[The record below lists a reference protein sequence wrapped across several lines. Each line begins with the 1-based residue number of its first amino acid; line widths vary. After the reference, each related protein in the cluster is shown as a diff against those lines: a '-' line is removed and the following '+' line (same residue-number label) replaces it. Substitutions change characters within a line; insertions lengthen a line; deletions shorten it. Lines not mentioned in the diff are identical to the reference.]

1 VQKSM
6 RFSWWLTLSNLSK
19 TFFHP
24 VLREST
30 RDFVD
35 GSAFSVELK
44 PRLNQD
50 KNNENLCIDYR
61 VHLTSPGIQ
70 AQLKDGSA
78 QVFLDLYSK
87 ETITRILSP
96 LVDEEGS
103 IEFQSGQLLGIL
115 EVQAAVIATK
125 LIKSYGPVGVNA
137 EYGDLKFNVPPG
149 SILALGEKILL
160 PLSFKRIK
168 LESLIRV
175 QLSKDLDPDVYEL
188 NLDSDFITILMGESF
203 HALWDIMR
211 SDSAV
216 KPYLALSIYK
226 DTFVEALSLIHK
238 TEEAEEFNWAQA
250 LIARCE
256 SSGIKLEDLSN
267 FSSQNQAAL
276 KLLRELG
283 VHKLIASEV

>member
-1 VQKSM
+1 MQKSM
-6 RFSWWLTLSNLSK
+6 RFSWWQTLSNLSR

-30 RDFVD
+30 RDFID
-35 GSAFSVELK
+35 GSVFSVELK

-50 KNNENLCIDYR
+50 KVNENLCIDYK
-61 VHLTSPGIQ
+61 VNLTSPGIQ

-96 LVDEEGS
+96 LVEEEGS

-125 LIKSYGPVGVNA
+125 SIKSYGPAGMNA

-149 SILALGEKILL
+149 SILAIGEKILL

-216 KPYLALSIYK
+216 KPYLALSVYK

>member
-1 VQKSM
+1 VA
-6 RFSWWLTLSNLSK
+6 LN
-19 TFFHP
+19 
-24 VLREST
+24 
-30 RDFVD
+30 
-35 GSAFSVELK
+35 

-50 KNNENLCIDYR
+50 KHDENLCIDYKID
-61 VHLTSPGIQ
+61 LTSPGIR
-70 AQLKDGSA
+70 AQLTDGSA

-96 LVDEEGS
+96 LVGEEGS
-103 IEFQSGQLLGIL
+103 IEFKAGQLLGVL
-115 EVQAAVIATK
+115 EVQASVIATQA
-125 LIKSYGPVGVNA
+125 LKSYSPDGINK
-137 EYGDLKFNVPPG
+137 EYGDTKFTVSAG

-211 SDSAV
+211 SDIAV

-238 TEEAEEFNWAQA
+238 TEEAEEFSWAQA

-256 SSGIKLEDLSN
+256 NSGIKLDELTN

>member
-1 VQKSM
+1 M
-6 RFSWWLTLSNLSK
+6 RFNWWPIMSNLSK

-35 GSAFSVELK
+35 GSAFSVDLK
-44 PRLNQD
+44 ARLNQN
-50 KNNENLCIDYR
+50 KNDENLCIDYK
-61 VHLTSPGIQ
+61 VDLASSGIS
-70 AQLKDGSA
+70 AQLADGSA

-96 LVDEEGS
+96 LVDEEGT
-103 IEFQSGQLLGIL
+103 IEFKAGQLLGVL
-115 EVQAAVIATK
+115 EVQAAVIATQT
-125 LIKSYGPVGVNA
+125 IKSYSPAGINK
-137 EYGDLKFNVPPG
+137 EYGDANFYILPG
-149 SILALGEKILL
+149 SILAISEKILL

-175 QLSKDLDPDVYEL
+175 QLSTDLDPDVYEL
-188 NLDSDFITILMGESF
+188 NLDSDFITILMGKSF

-211 SDSAV
+211 SDIAV

-226 DTFVEALSLIHK
+226 DTFVEALSLIYK
-238 TEEAEEFNWAQA
+238 TEEAEGFSWAQA

-256 SSGIKLEDLSN
+256 NIGIKLEELTN

-283 VHKLIASEV
+283 VHKLLASEV

>member
-1 VQKSM
+1 M
-6 RFSWWLTLSNLSK
+6 SNLSK

-30 RDFVD
+30 KDFVD
-35 GSAFSVELK
+35 GSTFSVDLK
-44 PRLNQD
+44 ARLNQN
-50 KNNENLCIDYR
+50 KNEENLCIDYK
-61 VHLTSPGIQ
+61 VDLTSPGIR
-70 AQLKDGSA
+70 AQLADGSA

-96 LVDEEGS
+96 LVDEEGT
-103 IEFQSGQLLGIL
+103 IEFKPGQLLGVL
-115 EVQAAVIATK
+115 EVQATVIATK
-125 LIKSYGPVGVNA
+125 RIKSYCPVGIND
-137 EYGDLKFNVPPG
+137 EYGDTKFSVSPG
-149 SILALGEKILL
+149 SVLAIGEKILL

-211 SDSAV
+211 SDIAV

-238 TEEAEEFNWAQA
+238 TEEAEEFGWAQA
-250 LIARCE
+250 LITRCE
-256 SSGIKLEDLSN
+256 SSGIKLEDLST

-276 KLLRELG
+276 KLLGELG

>member
-1 VQKSM
+1 VLKSM
-6 RFSWWLTLSNLSK
+6 RFNWWLILSDLSK

-35 GSAFSVELK
+35 GSVFSVELK
-44 PRLNQD
+44 PRLNQE
-50 KNNENLCIDYR
+50 KNNENLCIDYK
-61 VHLTSPGIQ
+61 VNLTSPGIR
-70 AQLKDGSA
+70 AQLADGA
-78 QVFLDLYSK
+78 AKVFLDLYSK
-87 ETITRILSP
+87 ETLTRILSS
-96 LVDEEGS
+96 LVDGEGS
-103 IEFQSGQLLGIL
+103 IEFKPGQLLGNL
-115 EVQAAVIATK
+115 EVQASVIATQA
-125 LIKSYGPVGVNA
+125 LKSYSPAGINK
-137 EYGDLKFNVPPG
+137 EYGDSKFTVSAG
-149 SILALGEKILL
+149 SILAVGEKILL

-211 SDSAV
+211 SDNAV

-238 TEEAEEFNWAQA
+238 TEEAEEFSWAQA

-256 SSGIKLEDLSN
+256 KSDIKLEELTN

>member
-1 VQKSM
+1 M
-6 RFSWWLTLSNLSK
+6 SNLSK

-44 PRLNQD
+44 ARLNQN
-50 KNNENLCIDYR
+50 KNDENLCIDYK
-61 VHLTSPGIQ
+61 VDLASPGIS
-70 AQLKDGSA
+70 AQLADGSA

-96 LVDEEGS
+96 LVDEEGT
-103 IEFQSGQLLGIL
+103 IEFKAGQLLGVL
-115 EVQAAVIATK
+115 EVQAAVIATQC
-125 LIKSYGPVGVNA
+125 IKSYSPVGINK
-137 EYGDLKFNVPPG
+137 EYGDANFYISPG
-149 SILALGEKILL
+149 SILAIGEKILL

-175 QLSKDLDPDVYEL
+175 QLSTDLDPDVYEL

-211 SDSAV
+211 SDIAV

-226 DTFVEALSLIHK
+226 DTFVEALSLIYK
-238 TEEAEEFNWAQA
+238 TEEAEEFSWAQA

-256 SSGIKLEDLSN
+256 NIGIKLEELTN

-283 VHKLIASEV
+283 VHKLLASEV

>member
-1 VQKSM
+1 MQKSM
-6 RFSWWLTLSNLSK
+6 RFNWWLTLSNLSK
-19 TFFHP
+19 TYFHP

-35 GSAFSVELK
+35 GSTFSVELN
-44 PRLNQD
+44 PRLHQD
-50 KNNENLCIDYR
+50 KNGENLCIDYK
-61 VHLTSPGIQ
+61 VDLTSSGIR
-70 AQLKDGSA
+70 AQLTDGSA

-96 LVDEEGS
+96 LVGEEGS
-103 IEFQSGQLLGIL
+103 IEFEAGQLLGVL

-125 LIKSYGPVGVNA
+125 SIKSYSPVGMNA
-137 EYGDLKFNVPPG
+137 EYGDLKFNVLPG
-149 SILALGEKILL
+149 SILAIGEKIML

-211 SDSAV
+211 SDTAV

-238 TEEAEEFNWAQA
+238 TEEAEEFSWAQA

-256 SSGIKLEDLSN
+256 TSGIKLEDLSN

>member
-1 VQKSM
+1 M
-6 RFSWWLTLSNLSK
+6 SNLSK

-44 PRLNQD
+44 ARLNQN
-50 KNNENLCIDYR
+50 KNDENLCIDYK
-61 VHLTSPGIQ
+61 VDLASPGIS
-70 AQLKDGSA
+70 AQLADGSA

-96 LVDEEGS
+96 LVDEEGT
-103 IEFQSGQLLGIL
+103 IEFKAGQLLGVL
-115 EVQAAVIATK
+115 EVQAAVIATQC
-125 LIKSYGPVGVNA
+125 IKSYSPVGINK
-137 EYGDLKFNVPPG
+137 EYGDANFYISPG
-149 SILALGEKILL
+149 SILAIGEKILL

-175 QLSKDLDPDVYEL
+175 QLSTDLDPDVYEL

-211 SDSAV
+211 SDIAV

-226 DTFVEALSLIHK
+226 DTFVEALSLIYK
-238 TEEAEEFNWAQA
+238 TEEAEEFSWAQA

-256 SSGIKLEDLSN
+256 KIGINLEELTN

-283 VHKLIASEV
+283 VHKLLASEV

>member
-1 VQKSM
+1 M
-6 RFSWWLTLSNLSK
+6 RCSWWLTLSNLSK
-19 TFFHP
+19 TYFHP

-30 RDFVD
+30 HDFVD
-35 GSAFSVELK
+35 GSSFSVDLK
-44 PRLNQD
+44 ARLNQD
-50 KNNENLCIDYR
+50 KNSENLCIDYKID
-61 VHLTSPGIQ
+61 LTSAGIRS
-70 AQLKDGSA
+70 QLTDGSA

-103 IEFQSGQLLGIL
+103 IEFKAGQLLGVL
-115 EVQAAVIATK
+115 EVQAAVIATQT
-125 LIKSYGPVGVNA
+125 IKSYSPAGINK
-137 EYGDLKFNVPPG
+137 EYGDLKFKVSPG
-149 SILALGEKILL
+149 SILAIGEKILL

-211 SDSAV
+211 SDFAV

-226 DTFVEALSLIHK
+226 DTFVEALSLIYK
-238 TEEAEEFNWAQA
+238 TEEAEEFSWAQA

-256 SSGIKLEDLSN
+256 NSGIKLEELTN

-283 VHKLIASEV
+283 VHKLLASEV

>member
-1 VQKSM
+1 M
-6 RFSWWLTLSNLSK
+6 RFNWSRIMSNLSK

-44 PRLNQD
+44 ARLNQN
-50 KNNENLCIDYR
+50 KNDENLCIDYK
-61 VHLTSPGIQ
+61 VDLASPGIS
-70 AQLKDGSA
+70 AQLADGSA

-96 LVDEEGS
+96 LVDEEGT
-103 IEFQSGQLLGIL
+103 IEFKAGQLLGVL
-115 EVQAAVIATK
+115 EVQAAVIATQC
-125 LIKSYGPVGVNA
+125 IKSYSPVGINK
-137 EYGDLKFNVPPG
+137 EYGDANFYILPG
-149 SILALGEKILL
+149 SILAIGEKIML
-160 PLSFKRIK
+160 PRSFKRIK

-175 QLSKDLDPDVYEL
+175 QLSTDLDPDVYEL

-211 SDSAV
+211 SDIAV

-226 DTFVEALSLIHK
+226 DTFVEALSLIYK
-238 TEEAEEFNWAQA
+238 TEEAEEFSWAQA

-256 SSGIKLEDLSN
+256 NIGIKLDELTN

-283 VHKLIASEV
+283 VHKLLASEV

>member
-1 VQKSM
+1 M

-44 PRLNQD
+44 PRLKQD
-50 KNNENLCIDYR
+50 KNIENLCIDYK
-61 VHLTSPGIQ
+61 VDLTSPGIK
-70 AQLKDGSA
+70 AQLKNGSA

-125 LIKSYGPVGVNA
+125 SIKSYGPVGINS

-149 SILALGEKILL
+149 SILAIGEKILL

>member
-1 VQKSM
+1 M
-6 RFSWWLTLSNLSK
+6 RFNWWLTLSNLSK

-30 RDFVD
+30 LDFVD
-35 GSAFSVELK
+35 GSTFSVDLK
-44 PRLNQD
+44 ARLNQD
-50 KNNENLCIDYR
+50 KKDENLCIDYK
-61 VHLTSPGIQ
+61 VELTSPGIRL
-70 AQLKDGSA
+70 QLADGSA

-96 LVDEEGS
+96 LLDEEGT
-103 IEFQSGQLLGIL
+103 IEFKSGQLLGVL
-115 EVQAAVIATK
+115 EVQAAVIATQA
-125 LIKSYGPVGVNA
+125 IKNYSPAGINK
-137 EYGDLKFNVPPG
+137 EYGDSKFNISPG
-149 SILALGEKILL
+149 SILAIGEKVLL

-211 SDSAV
+211 SDIAV

-238 TEEAEEFNWAQA
+238 TEEAEEFSWAQA

-256 SSGIKLEDLSN
+256 KSGIKLEELTN
-267 FSSQNQAAL
+267 FSAQNQAAL

>member
-1 VQKSM
+1 M
-6 RFSWWLTLSNLSK
+6 SNLSK

-30 RDFVD
+30 LDFVD
-35 GSAFSVELK
+35 GSIFSVDLK
-44 PRLNQD
+44 ARLNQE
-50 KNNENLCIDYR
+50 KKNENLCIDYK
-61 VHLTSPGIQ
+61 VDLTSPGIRS
-70 AQLKDGSA
+70 QLTDGSA
-78 QVFLDLYSK
+78 QIFLDLYSK

-96 LVDEEGS
+96 LLDEEGT
-103 IEFQSGQLLGIL
+103 IEFTTGQLLGVL
-115 EVQAAVIATK
+115 EVQAAVIATQA
-125 LIKSYGPVGVNA
+125 IKSYSPAGINK
-137 EYGDLKFNVPPG
+137 EYGDSKFNISPG
-149 SILALGEKILL
+149 SILAIGEKVLL

-211 SDSAV
+211 SDIAV

-238 TEEAEEFNWAQA
+238 TEEAEEFSWAQA

-256 SSGIKLEDLSN
+256 KSGIKLEELTN
-267 FSSQNQAAL
+267 FSAQNQAAL

>member
-1 VQKSM
+1 M
-6 RFSWWLTLSNLSK
+6 RCSWWLTLSNLSK
-19 TFFHP
+19 TYFHP

-30 RDFVD
+30 HDFVD
-35 GSAFSVELK
+35 GSFFSVDLK
-44 PRLNQD
+44 ARLNQD
-50 KNNENLCIDYR
+50 KNSENLCIDYKID
-61 VHLTSPGIQ
+61 LTSPGIR
-70 AQLKDGSA
+70 AQLTDGSA

-103 IEFQSGQLLGIL
+103 IEFKAGQLLGVL
-115 EVQAAVIATK
+115 EVQAAVIATQT
-125 LIKSYGPVGVNA
+125 IKSYSPAGINK
-137 EYGDLKFNVPPG
+137 EYGDLKFKVSPG
-149 SILALGEKILL
+149 SILAIGEKILL

-211 SDSAV
+211 SDFAV

-226 DTFVEALSLIHK
+226 DTFVEALSLIYK
-238 TEEAEEFNWAQA
+238 TEEAEEFSWAQA

-256 SSGIKLEDLSN
+256 NSGIKLEELTN

-283 VHKLIASEV
+283 VHKLLASEV

>member
-1 VQKSM
+1 M
-6 RFSWWLTLSNLSK
+6 RCSWWLTLSNLSK
-19 TFFHP
+19 TYFHP

-30 RDFVD
+30 HDFVD
-35 GSAFSVELK
+35 GSSFSVDLK
-44 PRLNQD
+44 ARLNQD
-50 KNNENLCIDYR
+50 KNSENLCIDYKID
-61 VHLTSPGIQ
+61 LTSAGIR
-70 AQLKDGSA
+70 AQLTDGSA

-103 IEFQSGQLLGIL
+103 IEFKAGQLLGVL
-115 EVQAAVIATK
+115 EVQAAVIATQT
-125 LIKSYGPVGVNA
+125 IKSYSPAGINK
-137 EYGDLKFNVPPG
+137 EYGDLKFKVSPG
-149 SILALGEKILL
+149 SILAIGEKILL

-211 SDSAV
+211 SDFAV

-226 DTFVEALSLIHK
+226 DTFVEALSLIYK
-238 TEEAEEFNWAQA
+238 TEEAEEFSWAQA

-256 SSGIKLEDLSN
+256 NSGIKLEELTN

-283 VHKLIASEV
+283 VHKLLASEV

>member
-1 VQKSM
+1 M
-6 RFSWWLTLSNLSK
+6 RFNWWLTLSNLSK

-30 RDFVD
+30 LDFVD
-35 GSAFSVELK
+35 GSIFSVDLK
-44 PRLNQD
+44 ARLNQE
-50 KNNENLCIDYR
+50 KNNENLCIDYK
-61 VHLTSPGIQ
+61 VDLTSPGIRS
-70 AQLKDGSA
+70 QLTDGSA

-96 LVDEEGS
+96 LVDEEGT
-103 IEFQSGQLLGIL
+103 IEFASGQLLGVL
-115 EVQAAVIATK
+115 EVQATVIATK
-125 LIKSYGPVGVNA
+125 TISGYSPAGINK
-137 EYGDLKFNVPPG
+137 EYGDVKFNISPG
-149 SILALGEKILL
+149 SILAIGEKILL

-175 QLSKDLDPDVYEL
+175 QLSKDLDPDVYEI

-211 SDSAV
+211 SDIAV

-238 TEEAEEFNWAQA
+238 AEEAEEFSWAQA

-256 SSGIKLEDLSN
+256 KSGIKLDELTN

-283 VHKLIASEV
+283 VHKLLVNEV

>member
-1 VQKSM
+1 M

-19 TFFHP
+19 TYFHP

-35 GSAFSVELK
+35 GSAFSVDLI

-50 KNNENLCIDYR
+50 RNNENLCIDYK
-61 VHLTSPGIQ
+61 VELTCPGIR
-70 AQLKDGSA
+70 AQLMDGSA

-96 LVDEEGS
+96 LVDDQGS
-103 IEFQSGQLLGIL
+103 IEFKSGQLLGVL
-115 EVQAAVIATK
+115 EVQASVTATQR
-125 LIKSYGPVGVNA
+125 IKSYSPTGIND
-137 EYGDLKFNVPPG
+137 EYGDLKFNILPG
-149 SILALGEKILL
+149 SILAIGEKILL

-175 QLSKDLDPDVYEL
+175 QLSRDLDPDVYEL

-203 HALWDIMR
+203 HALWDIIR
-211 SDSAV
+211 SDTAV

-238 TEEAEEFNWAQA
+238 TEEAEEFSWAQA

-256 SSGIKLEDLSN
+256 SIGIKLDELTN

-283 VHKLIASEV
+283 VHKLLANEV

>member
-1 VQKSM
+1 M
-6 RFSWWLTLSNLSK
+6 SNLSK

-24 VLREST
+24 VLRDST
-30 RDFVD
+30 KDFVD
-35 GSAFSVELK
+35 GSTFEVELK
-44 PRLNQD
+44 ARLNQD
-50 KNNENLCIDYR
+50 KNEENLCIDYK
-61 VHLTSPGIQ
+61 VDLTSPGIR
-70 AQLKDGSA
+70 AQLADGSA

-96 LVDEEGS
+96 LVDEEGT
-103 IEFQSGQLLGIL
+103 IEFKPGQLLGVL

-125 LIKSYGPVGVNA
+125 RIKTYSPAGIND
-137 EYGDLKFNVPPG
+137 EYGDTKFNVPPG
-149 SILALGEKILL
+149 SVLAIGEKILL

-211 SDSAV
+211 SDIAV

-238 TEEAEEFNWAQA
+238 TEEAEEFSWAQA

-256 SSGIKLEDLSN
+256 SSGIKLEELSN

-276 KLLRELG
+276 KLLGELG
-283 VHKLIASEV
+283 VHKLLASEV

>member
-1 VQKSM
+1 MQKNTH
-6 RFSWWLTLSNLSK
+6 FNWWLTLSNLSK

-30 RDFVD
+30 WDFVD
-35 GSAFSVELK
+35 GSSFSVDLK
-44 PRLNQD
+44 ARLNQD
-50 KNNENLCIDYR
+50 KKDENLCIDYK
-61 VHLTSPGIQ
+61 VDLTSPGIRP
-70 AQLKDGSA
+70 QLADGSA

-96 LVDEEGS
+96 LVDEEGT
-103 IEFQSGQLLGIL
+103 IEFASGQLLGVL
-115 EVQAAVIATK
+115 EVQATVIATK
-125 LIKSYGPVGVNA
+125 TISGYSPAGINK
-137 EYGDLKFNVPPG
+137 EYGDVKFNISPG
-149 SILALGEKILL
+149 SILAIGEKILL

-175 QLSKDLDPDVYEL
+175 QLSKDLDPDVYEI

-211 SDSAV
+211 SDIAV

-238 TEEAEEFNWAQA
+238 AEEAEEFSWAQA

-256 SSGIKLEDLSN
+256 KSGIKLDELTN

-283 VHKLIASEV
+283 VHKLLVNEV

>member
-1 VQKSM
+1 M

-216 KPYLALSIYK
+216 KPYLALSIDK

>member
-1 VQKSM
+1 M
-6 RFSWWLTLSNLSK
+6 SNLSK

-44 PRLNQD
+44 ARLNQN
-50 KNNENLCIDYR
+50 KNDENLCIDYK
-61 VHLTSPGIQ
+61 VDLASPGIS
-70 AQLKDGSA
+70 AQLADGSA

-96 LVDEEGS
+96 LVDEEGT
-103 IEFQSGQLLGIL
+103 IEFKAGQLLGVL
-115 EVQAAVIATK
+115 EVQAAVIATQC
-125 LIKSYGPVGVNA
+125 IKSYSPVGINK
-137 EYGDLKFNVPPG
+137 EYGDANFYILPG
-149 SILALGEKILL
+149 SILAIGEKIML

-175 QLSKDLDPDVYEL
+175 QLSTDLDPDVYEL

-211 SDSAV
+211 SDIAV

-226 DTFVEALSLIHK
+226 DTFVEALSLIYK
-238 TEEAEEFNWAQA
+238 TEEAEEFSWAQA

-256 SSGIKLEDLSN
+256 KIGIKLEELTN

-283 VHKLIASEV
+283 VHKLLASEV

>member
-1 VQKSM
+1 M
-6 RFSWWLTLSNLSK
+6 RCSLWLTLSNLSK
-19 TFFHP
+19 TYFHP

-30 RDFVD
+30 HDFVD
-35 GSAFSVELK
+35 GSSFSVDLNA
-44 PRLNQD
+44 RLNQD
-50 KNNENLCIDYR
+50 KNSENLCIDYKID
-61 VHLTSPGIQ
+61 LTSPGIR
-70 AQLKDGSA
+70 AQLTDGSA

-103 IEFQSGQLLGIL
+103 IDFKAGQLLGVL
-115 EVQAAVIATK
+115 EVQAAVIATQT
-125 LIKSYGPVGVNA
+125 IKSYSPAGINK
-137 EYGDLKFNVPPG
+137 EYGDLKFKVSPG
-149 SILALGEKILL
+149 SILAIGEKILL

-211 SDSAV
+211 SDFAV

-226 DTFVEALSLIHK
+226 DTFVEALSLIYK
-238 TEEAEEFNWAQA
+238 TEEAEEFSWAQA

-256 SSGIKLEDLSN
+256 NSGIKLEELTN

-283 VHKLIASEV
+283 VHKLLASEV

>member
-1 VQKSM
+1 M
-6 RFSWWLTLSNLSK
+6 RFNWSRIMSNLSK

-44 PRLNQD
+44 ARLNQN
-50 KNNENLCIDYR
+50 KNDENLCIDYK
-61 VHLTSPGIQ
+61 VDLASPGIS
-70 AQLKDGSA
+70 AQLADGSA

-96 LVDEEGS
+96 LVDEEGT
-103 IEFQSGQLLGIL
+103 IEFKAGQLLGVL
-115 EVQAAVIATK
+115 EVQAAVIATQC
-125 LIKSYGPVGVNA
+125 IKSYSPVGINK
-137 EYGDLKFNVPPG
+137 EYGDANFYILPG
-149 SILALGEKILL
+149 SILAIGEKIML

-175 QLSKDLDPDVYEL
+175 QLSTDLDPDVYEL

-211 SDSAV
+211 SDIAV

-226 DTFVEALSLIHK
+226 DTFVEALSLIYK
-238 TEEAEEFNWAQA
+238 TEEAEEFSWAQA

-256 SSGIKLEDLSN
+256 NIGIKLEELTN

-283 VHKLIASEV
+283 VHKLLASEV

>member
-1 VQKSM
+1 M
-6 RFSWWLTLSNLSK
+6 
-19 TFFHP
+19 
-24 VLREST
+24 
-30 RDFVD
+30 D
-35 GSAFSVELK
+35 GSAFSVDLK
-44 PRLNQD
+44 ARLNQN
-50 KNNENLCIDYR
+50 KNDENLCIDYE
-61 VHLTSPGIQ
+61 VDLTSPGIS
-70 AQLKDGSA
+70 AQIADGSA

-96 LVDEEGS
+96 LVDEEGT
-103 IEFQSGQLLGIL
+103 IEFKPGQLFGVL
-115 EVQAAVIATK
+115 EVQATVIATK
-125 LIKSYGPVGVNA
+125 AIKSYSPAGINK
-137 EYGDLKFNVPPG
+137 EYGDAKFYVLPG
-149 SILALGEKILL
+149 SILAIGDKILL

-175 QLSKDLDPDVYEL
+175 QLSTDLDPDVYEL

-211 SDSAV
+211 SDIAV

-226 DTFVEALSLIHK
+226 DTFVEALSMINK
-238 TEEAEEFNWAQA
+238 TEEADEFSWAQA

-256 SSGIKLEDLSN
+256 NSGIKLKELIN

-283 VHKLIASEV
+283 VHKLLASEV

>member
-1 VQKSM
+1 M
-6 RFSWWLTLSNLSK
+6 RCSWWLTLSNLSK
-19 TFFHP
+19 TYFHP

-30 RDFVD
+30 HDFVD
-35 GSAFSVELK
+35 GSFFSVDLK
-44 PRLNQD
+44 ARLNQD
-50 KNNENLCIDYR
+50 KNSENLCIDYKID
-61 VHLTSPGIQ
+61 LTSAGIRS
-70 AQLKDGSA
+70 QLTDGSA

-103 IEFQSGQLLGIL
+103 IEFKAGQLLGVL
-115 EVQAAVIATK
+115 EVQAAVIATQT
-125 LIKSYGPVGVNA
+125 IKSYSPAGINK
-137 EYGDLKFNVPPG
+137 EYGDLKFKVSPG
-149 SILALGEKILL
+149 SILAIGEKILL

-211 SDSAV
+211 SDFAV

-226 DTFVEALSLIHK
+226 DTFVEALSLIYK
-238 TEEAEEFNWAQA
+238 TEEAEEFSWAQA

-256 SSGIKLEDLSN
+256 NSGIKLEELTN

-283 VHKLIASEV
+283 VHKLLASEV